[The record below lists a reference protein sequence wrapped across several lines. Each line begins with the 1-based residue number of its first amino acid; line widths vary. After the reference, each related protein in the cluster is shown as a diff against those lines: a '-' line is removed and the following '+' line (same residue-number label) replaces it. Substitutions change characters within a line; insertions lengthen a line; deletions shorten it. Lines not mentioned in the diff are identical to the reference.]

1 MSDVASSISHHYTHT
16 RIGCHNTFYQPDM
29 AREIPMHTY
38 QNPALTEPVCRRGRR
53 ADGRISV

>member
-1 MSDVASSISHHYTHT
+1 
-16 RIGCHNTFYQPDM
+16 
-29 AREIPMHTY
+29 MHTY